1 MSLVERPIY
10 LTFLISERN
19 MDEEDVDT
27 KPELTVASQVS
38 FAELCGLLEKIS
50 KTHGNEKKK
59 AVLGTFVEKWREFH
73 QELHKDNP
81 DTTDSF
87 YAAMRLLVPQLE
99 KQRAAYGIKEHM
111 LAKLLIEVLCLGK
124 DSADSNRLLNFKA
137 PKAAKG
143 DAGDFAAVAYFV
155 LKNRC
160 PEKGTLT
167 IQEVNNCLDGI
178 ATNNAAK
185 KKDLVR
191 KNILKLLT
199 NMSAIELKWLIRM
212 IVKELKVGLSQTSV
226 FSVYHP
232 DAEEFYNVNNN
243 LEKVCRMLRD
253 KSVRVHEI
261 GIEIFSPFTPMLGER
276 AAPDQVEKLMDGKPY
291 IIETKFDGE
300 RILLHKQEGEYKYF
314 SRSGN
319 EYTSTFGSNRYDGNM
334 TPFIHECFQSSVKSC
349 ILDGEMIGYDAAT
362 KTFATKA
369 MNTDIKHQREEG
381 YQPCY
386 YAFDLIMLNGRVLTN
401 QPLKERLELLKTVF
415 KEEEGRLFLSKH
427 TEANTNQDCAEAL
440 NEAIDGREEGI
451 MVKKP
456 DSVYRP
462 NTRKGGWFKIKP
474 EYVGGLMDE
483 LDVLVVGGFFGVGH
497 RSGMMSHFLCALA
510 VPEEDGSHPTVF
522 HSFCK
527 VGSGYSKKELAEF
540 NKKLAEHWKVFNKK
554 SPPSSI
560 ILASGFKEKPDAYIE
575 PKNSCIVQI
584 KAAEVIDSERFKTG
598 FTLRFPR
605 VEKFRDDKAWYEC
618 MTVPEVQE
626 MKDRAGGKLAGGKV
640 ELREEEEPTKKKRKV
655 VTHVI
660 RPTLGAQFQ
669 AADLSD
675 VTQTSKIF
683 EGKEFCVINGPSSLS
698 KAAIEKKVAE
708 YGGSVVQNPG
718 STTFCVL
725 ADKVVM
731 RVTNLM
737 KRDLYDIVKVDWFKR
752 CLDVQT
758 FIPWAPADMIHT
770 SAKTQMA
777 LKKDYD
783 EFGDSY
789 MQDTTPDQ
797 LKYTFQHMDNSE
809 ISISTDEMAELEE
822 KYFPDD
828 SPYGLFRTCRFYLD
842 NKLVIGDPSTQIKDS
857 SLEFLALEL
866 RFFGGTVSD
875 SLDKKVSHVMVD
887 KRDLSRVQELKQER
901 RKRSRKFHIVSE
913 DWLRQCL
920 EEGSLCSER
929 QFEPS

>member
-1 MSLVERPIY
+1 MEIY
-10 LTFLISERN
+10 QRIN
-19 MDEEDVDT
+19 M
-27 KPELTVASQVS
+27 KNQNLMNL
-38 FAELCGLLEKIS
+38 F
-50 KTHGNEKKK
+50 
-59 AVLGTFVEKWREFH
+59 R
-73 QELHKDNP
+73 
-81 DTTDSF
+81 
-87 YAAMRLLVPQLE
+87 
-99 KQRAAYGIKEHM
+99 
-111 LAKLLIEVLCLGK
+111 
-124 DSADSNRLLNFKA
+124 
-137 PKAAKG
+137 G
-143 DAGDFAAVAYFV
+143 DY
-155 LKNRC
+155 L
-160 PEKGTLT
+160 
-167 IQEVNNCLDGI
+167 
-178 ATNNAAK
+178 
-185 KKDLVR
+185 
-191 KNILKLLT
+191 
-199 NMSAIELKWLIRM
+199 
-212 IVKELKVGLSQTSV
+212 
-226 FSVYHP
+226 
-232 DAEEFYNVNNN
+232 
-243 LEKVCRMLRD
+243 
-253 KSVRVHEI
+253 
-261 GIEIFSPFTPMLGER
+261 
-276 AAPDQVEKLMDGKPY
+276 
-291 IIETKFDGE
+291 
-300 RILLHKQEGEYKYF
+300 
-314 SRSGN
+314 
-319 EYTSTFGSNRYDGNM
+319 
-334 TPFIHECFQSSVKSC
+334 
-349 ILDGEMIGYDAAT
+349 
-362 KTFATKA
+362 
-369 MNTDIKHQREEG
+369 
-381 YQPCY
+381 
-386 YAFDLIMLNGRVLTN
+386 
-401 QPLKERLELLKTVF
+401 
-415 KEEEGRLFLSKH
+415 
-427 TEANTNQDCAEAL
+427 
-440 NEAIDGREEGI
+440 
-451 MVKKP
+451 
-456 DSVYRP
+456 
-462 NTRKGGWFKIKP
+462 
-474 EYVGGLMDE
+474 
-483 LDVLVVGGFFGVGH
+483 
-497 RSGMMSHFLCALA
+497 
-510 VPEEDGSHPTVF
+510 
-522 HSFCK
+522 
-527 VGSGYSKKELAEF
+527 
-540 NKKLAEHWKVFNKK
+540 
-554 SPPSSI
+554 
-560 ILASGFKEKPDAYIE
+560 
-575 PKNSCIVQI
+575 I
-584 KAAEVIDSERFKTG
+584 KAAEVIDSDKFKTG

-618 MTVPEVQE
+618 MTVPEVQK

-752 CLDVQT
+752 CLDAQT

-783 EFGDSY
+783 KFGDTCSY

-866 RFFGGTVSD
+866 RFIGGTVSD

-901 RKRSRKFHIVSE
+901 RKRSRKFHIVNE

>member
-1 MSLVERPIY
+1 
-10 LTFLISERN
+10 
-19 MDEEDVDT
+19 
-27 KPELTVASQVS
+27 
-38 FAELCGLLEKIS
+38 
-50 KTHGNEKKK
+50 
-59 AVLGTFVEKWREFH
+59 
-73 QELHKDNP
+73 
-81 DTTDSF
+81 
-87 YAAMRLLVPQLE
+87 
-99 KQRAAYGIKEHM
+99 
-111 LAKLLIEVLCLGK
+111 
-124 DSADSNRLLNFKA
+124 
-137 PKAAKG
+137 
-143 DAGDFAAVAYFV
+143 
-155 LKNRC
+155 
-160 PEKGTLT
+160 
-167 IQEVNNCLDGI
+167 
-178 ATNNAAK
+178 
-185 KKDLVR
+185 
-191 KNILKLLT
+191 
-199 NMSAIELKWLIRM
+199 
-212 IVKELKVGLSQTSV
+212 
-226 FSVYHP
+226 
-232 DAEEFYNVNNN
+232 
-243 LEKVCRMLRD
+243 
-253 KSVRVHEI
+253 
-261 GIEIFSPFTPMLGER
+261 
-276 AAPDQVEKLMDGKPY
+276 
-291 IIETKFDGE
+291 
-300 RILLHKQEGEYKYF
+300 
-314 SRSGN
+314 
-319 EYTSTFGSNRYDGNM
+319 
-334 TPFIHECFQSSVKSC
+334 
-349 ILDGEMIGYDAAT
+349 
-362 KTFATKA
+362 
-369 MNTDIKHQREEG
+369 
-381 YQPCY
+381 
-386 YAFDLIMLNGRVLTN
+386 
-401 QPLKERLELLKTVF
+401 
-415 KEEEGRLFLSKH
+415 
-427 TEANTNQDCAEAL
+427 
-440 NEAIDGREEGI
+440 
-451 MVKKP
+451 
-456 DSVYRP
+456 
-462 NTRKGGWFKIKP
+462 
-474 EYVGGLMDE
+474 MDE

-554 SPPSSI
+554 NPPSSI

-575 PKNSCIVQI
+575 PENSCIVQI
-584 KAAEVIDSERFKTG
+584 KAAEVIDSDRFKTG

-605 VEKFRDDKAWYEC
+605 VEKFRDDKAWYDC

-640 ELREEEEPTKKKRKV
+640 ELREEEEPTKKKRKA
-655 VTHVI
+655 VTHII

-669 AADLSD
+669 AAELSD

-752 CLDVQT
+752 CLDAQT

-770 SAKTQMA
+770 SAKTQLA

-783 EFGDSY
+783 QFGDSY

-797 LKYTFQHMDNSE
+797 LQYTFQHMDNSE

-842 NKLVIGDPSTQIKDS
+842 SKLVIGDPSTQIKDS

-866 RFFGGTVSD
+866 RFFGGTVSN
-875 SLDKKVSHVMVD
+875 SLDNKVSHVMVD

-901 RKRSRKFHIVSE
+901 RKRSRKFHIVNE